1 MAVVFFSSE
10 LENLFSCEQL
20 QVTAVNYRE
29 LLVGPRERLPNVADA
44 NLEALALVIDGEI
57 VQEPFLATFDPAS
70 ELHFIQKI
78 AAG

>member
-10 LENLFSCEQL
+10 LERVLSCGEL
-20 QVTAVNYRE
+20 QVAALNYRE
-29 LLVGPRERLPNVADA
+29 LLRELSERLPNFADA
-44 NLEALALVIDGEI
+44 NLAALALVIDGEI
-57 VQEPFLATFDPAS
+57 VQEPFLATFDAGS